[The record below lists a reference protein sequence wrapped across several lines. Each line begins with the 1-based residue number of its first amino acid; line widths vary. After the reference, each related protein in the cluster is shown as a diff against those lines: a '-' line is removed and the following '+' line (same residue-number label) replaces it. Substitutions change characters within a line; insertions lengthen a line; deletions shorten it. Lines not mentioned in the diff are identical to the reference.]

1 MIKKL
6 STKLIPDPKRVV
18 LMFFQLNKARTK
30 RVIKMVS
37 SLEESKVQKIQNRF
51 DKITY
56 KHVRRDDPH
65 QKHADYL
72 LNQKLDETFG
82 KKKEKHPLSCNNL

>member
-37 SLEESKVQKIQNRF
+37 SLEESKVQKIQNKVFKEFSDRHRYF
-51 DKITY
+51 EEIIFSN
-56 KHVRRDDPH
+56 
-65 QKHADYL
+65 YL
-72 LNQKLDETFG
+72 RVEKYIPMAG
-82 KKKEKHPLSCNNL
+82 KVSNW